1 LKLRRSSSFETRW
14 NRPAPLDEHPDFKRV
29 DYLNTI
35 VVGLRQA
42 EAAVVVEVSDSSP
55 EPPNRL
61 PPAGHRSGFL
71 ILDRGKVV
79 WTAVTYPLSKRTP
92 SSFRYPPANHEMT
105 EQARRYANDPE
116 TIQRVQDAL
125 YEL

>member
-1 LKLRRSSSFETRW
+1 M
-14 NRPAPLDEHPDFKRV
+14 DEHLNLKRV

-35 VVGLRQA
+35 GVGLRQA
-42 EAAVVVEVSDSSP
+42 EAAVVVEVLDSSL
-55 EPPNRL
+55 EPPNRP

-79 WTAVTYPLSKRTP
+79 WAAVAYPLSKRP
-92 SSFRYPPANHEMT
+92 PQSFRYPPASHEMT
-105 EQARRYANDPE
+105 EHARRYANDPE